1 MRNVL
6 ADGHDED
13 AWRGALAASPA
24 LRRVRD
30 EGAARFDGYGDLLAD
45 TFHLLRQPVPRWAT
59 TTRPTLHHHLLQ
71 DLGDLSEFREL
82 RALALDDADN
92 AAMATCV
99 LGRLLARQLDQALA
113 DMLAAEA
120 DAFQQLDAADDLA
133 GEAEDLATTLGEG
146 HAAVDAARSAAEVA
160 MASAGAAVAKLVDP
174 GAPTADDLLAAFR
187 RDARLAVR
195 EAAATMARVAE
206 ADGAI
211 GGGTG
216 GGLAAKLA
224 LAEKLGSSSKLQDLV
239 AVAGRIK
246 RVALACR
253 AAVVKDIP
261 PETVGVTVGG
271 DISRALPS
279 ELALLTMPATKPVF
293 MKKLGEGQL
302 LVREQRGEERLGG
315 GPIVI
320 ALDGS
325 GSMRGAREVWSKA
338 VCLAYMAIA
347 TREKRDVVVGQFGG
361 TGEIV
366 VQKFPCGSRPTAL
379 RQADVLACVER
390 FLDAGSTDL
399 EGALRWAVGQ
409 VGTDAKLK
417 AADIVVLSDAEAAL
431 SPSFLAEWRSAQA
444 RLHFRSYAVLIGD
457 VAGAAH
463 LGMAIDTVVTL
474 PDVAADGDALAALF
488 GTRQ

>member
-6 ADGHDED
+6 ADGYDED

-30 EGAARFDGYGDLLAD
+30 EGDARFEGYGDLLAD

-59 TTRPTLHHHLLQ
+59 TSRPTLHQHLLQ
-71 DLGDLSEFREL
+71 DLADLGEFREL

-120 DAFQQLDAADDLA
+120 AAFQQLDDADDLA
-133 GEAEDLATTLGEG
+133 GEAEDLAATLGEG

-160 MASAGAAVAKLVDP
+160 MASAGAAVAELGGPDD
-174 GAPTADDLLAAFR
+174 PTADDLLAAFR
-187 RDARLAVR
+187 RDARVAVR
-195 EAAATMARVAE
+195 EAAVAMARFAE

-211 GGGTG
+211 GGGTV

-224 LAEKLGSSSKLQDLV
+224 LAEKLGSSSKLRDLV
-239 AVAGRIK
+239 AVAGRVK

-253 AAVVKDIP
+253 AAVVPDIP

-271 DISRALPS
+271 DLARALPS
-279 ELALLTMPATKPVF
+279 ELAMLTVPATRPMF
-293 MKKLGEGQL
+293 MKKLVEGQL
-302 LVREQRGEERLGG
+302 LVREQRGEEKLGG

-338 VCLAYMAIA
+338 VCLAYMGIA
-347 TREKRDVVVGQFGG
+347 TRERRDLVVGQFGG
-361 TGEIV
+361 AGEIV
-366 VQKFPCGSRPTAL
+366 VQKFCCGTRPEAV
-379 RQADVLACVER
+379 RQADILAAMER

-409 VGTDAKLK
+409 VGTDAKFK
-417 AADIVVLSDAEAAL
+417 AADIVLLSDAEATL
-431 SPSFLAEWRSAQA
+431 SPAFLAEWRSAQS
-444 RLHFRSYAVLIGD
+444 RLRFLSYGVLVGDIG
-457 VAGAAH
+457 GAEH
-463 LGMAIDTVVTL
+463 LRQAIDTVVTL
-474 PDVAADGDALAALF
+474 PDLADDGAALAMLF
-488 GTRQ
+488 GRRT